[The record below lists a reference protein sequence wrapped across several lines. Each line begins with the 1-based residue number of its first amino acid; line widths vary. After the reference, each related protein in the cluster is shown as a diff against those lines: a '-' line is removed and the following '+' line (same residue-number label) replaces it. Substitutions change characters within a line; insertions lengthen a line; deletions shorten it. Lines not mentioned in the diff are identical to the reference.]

1 MKSYKFKIE
10 ELDCAAPPPAPPT
23 TFRTIDPITAVPT
36 SLMTK
41 RSTFKCDESNYEEAL
56 KQIKKVI
63 KKEESDVYIEEI

>member
-10 ELDCAAPPPAPPT
+10 ELDCAVCANELEST
-23 TFRTIDPITAVPT
+23 LSKIDLISEV
-36 SLMTK
+36 SISFMTK
-41 RSTFKCDESNYEEAL
+41 RFTFKCDESNYEEAL

>member
-10 ELDCAAPPPAPPT
+10 ELDC
-23 TFRTIDPITAVPT
+23 
-36 SLMTK
+36 MTK
-41 RSTFKCDESNYEEAL
+41 RFKFKCDESNYEEAL